1 MYVTIKVRE
10 RRLYEVVRRRQNA
23 GERPPERIGARMSL
37 DDITCGTT
45 ASIPPFV
52 IILEAR
58 NADAGV

>member
-1 MYVTIKVRE
+1 MEVTVRERE

-45 ASIPPFV
+45 ASIPRL